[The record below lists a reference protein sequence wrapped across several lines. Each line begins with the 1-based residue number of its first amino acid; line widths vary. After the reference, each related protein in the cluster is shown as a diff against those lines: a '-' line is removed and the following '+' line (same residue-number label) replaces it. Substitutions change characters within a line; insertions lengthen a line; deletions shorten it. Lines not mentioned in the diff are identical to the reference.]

1 MHALVVATCTDLS
14 TELMGE
20 LKICIKFKAQILLYI
35 EVARQTQE
43 EKLLMMRYNADGII
57 IAAMSI

>member
-1 MHALVVATCTDLS
+1 
-14 TELMGE
+14 MGE